1 MGNSRAYPVLRTTDA
16 AEAFRQARRLCALL
30 GNVEDKVW
38 LFTELPTVRD
48 VRQIAA
54 MAPGLPF
61 DHLGT
66 RTDPATGA
74 YVRFDLDVT
83 AVDDAA
89 LAERLPLSFSE
100 EVDRDRVENGILAA
114 LGEGMTSIEWHGRWP
129 DDSDPDVDW
138 PSKYDGIQVVF
149 HGEEAQLGDWTER
162 HTVFVHVTKW
172 GDLPLAQELAAHIG
186 SEVLGEAQ
194 LGW

>member
-16 AEAFRQARRLCALL
+16 GEAYRQARRLCALL
-30 GNVEDKVW
+30 GHVADKVW
-38 LFTELPTVRD
+38 LFAEPATVRE
-48 VRQIAA
+48 VRGIAA
-54 MAPGLPF
+54 IAPGLPF
-61 DHLGT
+61 DYAQG
-66 RTDPATGA
+66 RTDPATGDRL
-74 YVRFDLDVT
+74 RFDLDVT
-83 AVDDAA
+83 ALDDAS
-89 LAERLPLSFSE
+89 LTEHLPLTFSE
-100 EVDRDRVENGILAA
+100 EVERERVEAGILAA
-114 LGEGMTSIEWHGRWP
+114 LGDGMASLEWHGRRP
-129 DDSDPDVDW
+129 DDSDADR

-149 HGEEAQLGDWTER
+149 HGDEAQGGDWTEE